1 MVGYNI
7 AKFKLKSVLE
17 LDSSKPVIDLVIK
30 VVIPTVAYLLLLQTY
45 HDSFM
50 WTSVLLI
57 SNFFDVRHP
66 LRFSYWFINVY
77 VQILLFV
84 FICLSFRFI
93 RDIIQKLQRFF
104 HLF

>member
-1 MVGYNI
+1 MRLLIKLMLMVGYNI

-30 VVIPTVAYLLLLQTY
+30 VVIPTVAYLLLL
-45 HDSFM
+45 H
-50 WTSVLLI
+50 
-57 SNFFDVRHP
+57 
-66 LRFSYWFINVY
+66 VY